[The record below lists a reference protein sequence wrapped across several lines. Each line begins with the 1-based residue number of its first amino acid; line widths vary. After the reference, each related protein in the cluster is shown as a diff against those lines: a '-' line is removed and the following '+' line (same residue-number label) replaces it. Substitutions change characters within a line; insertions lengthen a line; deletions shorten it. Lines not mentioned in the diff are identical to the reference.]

1 VVLSRRR
8 PLAAVCAAVAV
19 LAVAHEA
26 RPPRPATVAVEVAA
40 RDLPSGAVLGAADL
54 VRVSVPAD
62 LATARTPARV
72 VGRTLAAPVRR
83 GEPVTDVRLVG
94 PALAQGYPGLVA
106 LPVRIPD
113 PGAVALLRV
122 GDRID
127 LVAADPQGGGA
138 EVVATDVPVMA
149 LPRPDVDEASATGLG
164 GRLVVVGAAE
174 GDIERIADASV
185 TRFLT
190 FVLSR

>member
-1 VVLSRRR
+1 
-8 PLAAVCAAVAV
+8 VAV
-19 LAVAHEA
+19 LAVVHEA
-26 RPPRPATVAVEVAA
+26 RPPRPPTVAIEVAA
-40 RDLPSGAVLGAADL
+40 RDLPSGAVLGEADL
-54 VRVSVPAD
+54 MRISVPAD
-62 LATARTPARV
+62 LATARTPAHV
-72 VGRTLAAPVRR
+72 VGRTLAGPVRR

-127 LVAADPQGGGA
+127 LVAADPQGGGT
-138 EVVATDVPVMA
+138 EVVATGVPVMA
-149 LPRPDVDEASATGLG
+149 LPQPDADADAASATGLG
-164 GRLVVVGAAE
+164 GRLVVVGAAPGE
-174 GDIERIADASV
+174 IEQIADASV

-190 FVLSR
+190 IVLAR